1 MPLNVTSHKADSQ
14 ICLCSVMHL
23 THALLYNLKLTEELQ
38 RLLKMSYWW
47 LWSNLE
53 NKREKT
59 WDSYFQSNFTASYI
73 ITKYILLITYKFP
86 DCQIHPRFSQTVYDF
101 VLHRSTSVLPLS
113 SALWLRAVSY
123 HSLYPSPVVWFSLCI
138 YRYPHFFCPTMCK
151 LQPFML
157 PCSPF
162 FRTKSHKL
170 FLWRKITELTKPFF
184 SVISEQK
191 ILSTLMQRIPFK
203 IMSPSSIGQS
213 N

>member
-86 DCQIHPRFSQTVYDF
+86 DCQIHVFHKQCMILYCTEAQASCLFPLLSDWEQFPITLFTLHQLSDF
-101 VLHRSTSVLPLS
+101 LYVFTGIHISSVPQCANYSLS
-113 SALWLRAVSY
+113 CFPVHL
-123 HSLYPSPVVWFSLCI
+123 SLEQNHINS
-138 YRYPHFFCPTMCK
+138 FFGG
-151 LQPFML
+151 
-157 PCSPF
+157 
-162 FRTKSHKL
+162 R
-170 FLWRKITELTKPFF
+170 
-184 SVISEQK
+184 
-191 ILSTLMQRIPFK
+191 
-203 IMSPSSIGQS
+203 
-213 N
+213 

>member
-14 ICLCSVMHL
+14 ICLCSVIHL

-86 DCQIHPRFSQTVYDF
+86 DCQIHMFFTNS
-101 VLHRSTSVLPLS
+101 
-113 SALWLRAVSY
+113 
-123 HSLYPSPVVWFSLCI
+123 VWFCIAQKHKRPASFLCSLTESSFLSLSLPFTSCLI
-138 YRYPHFFCPTMCK
+138 FSMY
-151 LQPFML
+151 LQVSTFL
-157 PCSPF
+157 L
-162 FRTKSHKL
+162 SHNVQITAFHASL
-170 FLWRKITELTKPFF
+170 FTFL
-184 SVISEQK
+184 
-191 ILSTLMQRIPFK
+191 
-203 IMSPSSIGQS
+203 
-213 N
+213 